1 MNDRLPA
8 SPPVGQRLAG
18 RMVAVSISVA
28 DDQARMGYTA
38 DYMDR
43 VLQAILLPAVTEGA
57 TIAYGGRIEHEHN
70 YTLVLSSQLGEAY
83 RRMEQRPGRRPF
95 VHFVALHRFQAT
107 APAQLL
113 THLRTLAPYGE
124 IWVTGRDG
132 VLASFAAATPEQ
144 SALSACQGPGF
155 GADAALDI
163 VQGLDGLLAC
173 PTYAAVMAQAAPD
186 PSESF
191 TQMRRQ
197 MAALCHAR
205 VLVGGRSTGFSG
217 PISGLCEE
225 ALATLAAQ
233 RPLFVLGGF
242 GGASRDIAIAL
253 GLLDAN
259 AAVPALASPDRERYE
274 AGLAMLRA
282 ARPSWQAMFPD
293 AAVAERLRTLAR
305 TESLADA
312 SRILGGLVIGLL
324 A

>member
-155 GADAALDI
+155 GARDLPWN
-163 VQGLDGLLAC
+163 L
-173 PTYAAVMAQAAPD
+173 T
-186 PSESF
+186 
-191 TQMRRQ
+191 
-197 MAALCHAR
+197 
-205 VLVGGRSTGFSG
+205 RS
-217 PISGLCEE
+217 P
-225 ALATLAAQ
+225 
-233 RPLFVLGGF
+233 
-242 GGASRDIAIAL
+242 
-253 GLLDAN
+253 
-259 AAVPALASPDRERYE
+259 
-274 AGLAMLRA
+274 
-282 ARPSWQAMFPD
+282 
-293 AAVAERLRTLAR
+293 
-305 TESLADA
+305 
-312 SRILGGLVIGLL
+312 
-324 A
+324 